1 MAAATSPALL
11 DPVVLGAISDLELV
25 ARTVVNGFLHG
36 IHRSTHIGQSVDF
49 AQHRLYQPGD
59 DLRRIDWKAYAR
71 TDRLYLKTFE
81 ADTNASL
88 SLCVDV
94 SASMGYGSRGL
105 TKLRYAQML
114 AASLAWLAQRQGD
127 RVGLIHLRDGMV
139 DMVPPSTR
147 HLQLI
152 LHTLGRA
159 RAEGV
164 GVLPQALHRVAD
176 VPGRPG
182 MLVVISD
189 CYEAPETLAAALG
202 ALRARGHD
210 LMVFH
215 LLDPAERDL
224 PFDVP
229 GTFEDLETGHR
240 LALQPDELRER
251 YRELLTEHQE
261 ALRRLL
267 TNLGADYVVCE
278 TDQPLAHGLRTWL
291 DRRLMG
297 SGVA

>member
-1 MAAATSPALL
+1 M
-11 DPVVLGAISDLELV
+11 LGAVSDLELV

-36 IHRSTHIGQSVDF
+36 MHRSRHLGQSVDF

-81 ADTNASL
+81 ADTNASVT
-88 SLCVDV
+88 LCVDV

-159 RAEGV
+159 RAEGT

-182 MLVVISD
+182 MLVVITD

-224 PFDVP
+224 PFDAP

-240 LALQPDELRER
+240 LALQPEELRER
-251 YRELLTEHQE
+251 YRELIVEHQE
-261 ALRRLL
+261 VLRRLL
-267 TNLGADYVVCE
+267 TNQGADYVVLE
-278 TDQPLAHGLRTWL
+278 TDQPLAIGLRTWL
-291 DRRLMG
+291 DRRLMA
-297 SGVA
+297 SAVA